1 MSAYISIITPCY
13 NAGKTIAM
21 TIESVMA
28 QTFSDWEMLIVD
40 DCSNDD
46 SAKVIKEFTDK
57 DCRIKYFRTPKA
69 SGSPAMPRNIGIENA
84 SGKYI
89 AFLDAD
95 DVWIKDKLTKEID
108 FAERNNYH
116 LVYSYYEKM
125 DWNGKRNNRVVKT
138 APVSTYRSLL
148 KSNSIP
154 CLTSMVSREAIGDTR
169 FKHILQEDF
178 CFWLDILKKGYTAYN
193 ICEPTALYREAKMS
207 RSSNK
212 IDMFKGYW
220 GVIRKQQHISLIPCC
235 YYMVTYSVLGF
246 LKYLK

>member
-1 MSAYISIITPCY
+1 MSAYISIVTPCY

-21 TIESVMA
+21 TIESVIA

-40 DCSNDD
+40 DCSTDN
-46 SAKVIKEFTDK
+46 SAEIIKEYTKK
-57 DCRIKYFRTPKA
+57 DARVKYFQTPA
-69 SGSPAMPRNIGIENA
+69 PSGSPSMPRNIGIENA

-95 DVWIKDKLTKEID
+95 DVWFNDKLRKELD
-108 FAERNNYH
+108 FAERNHYQV
-116 LVYSYYEKM
+116 VYSYYEKM
-125 DWNGKRNNRVVKT
+125 DWDGKRNNRVVKT
-138 APVSTYRSLL
+138 TPVSTYRSLL
-148 KSNSIP
+148 KSNAIP
-154 CLTSMVSREAIGDTR
+154 CLTSMVSREAIGETR

-178 CFWLDILKKGYTAYN
+178 CFWLDILKKGYKAYN
-193 ICEPTALYREAKMS
+193 ICELTALYREAKVS

-220 GVIRKQQHISLIPCC
+220 GVIRKQQNINLPSCC
-235 YYMVTYSVLGF
+235 FYMITYTVLGF